1 MSSEDPDR
9 EIARLFVEQRR
20 ADEASAPALRELL
33 ARPNSSR
40 TPWKRGIGR
49 IALAAA
55 AAAAATAGVL
65 LLRPVH
71 LRDGG
76 PGAELPPAASQ
87 LASWKAPTDAL
98 LRTPGSE
105 LWTRIPILV
114 SRSSPLADPAH
125 PVETTKGVGE

>member
-9 EIARLFVEQRR
+9 EIARLFDEERR

-33 ARPNSSR
+33 ARPSPR

-71 LRDGG
+71 SRDGG

-105 LWTRIPILV
+105 LWTRVPILI
-114 SRSSPLADPAH
+114 SRASPVDPAH
-125 PVETTKGVGE
+125 PAQTTKGVGE

>member
-9 EIARLFVEQRR
+9 EIARLFDEQRR

-33 ARPNSSR
+33 ARPNSRQTS
-40 TPWKRGIGR
+40 WKRGIGR
-49 IALAAA
+49 IALATA

-65 LLRPVH
+65 LLRPAH
-71 LRDGG
+71 HRDGG
-76 PGAELPPAASQ
+76 RVTELPPAASQ

-105 LWTRIPILV
+105 LWNRVPILV
-114 SRSSPLADPAH
+114 SRSSPLVDPAH
-125 PVETTKGVGE
+125 PAQTTKGVGE

>member
-1 MSSEDPDR
+1 MSSEDLDR
-9 EIARLFVEQRR
+9 EIARLFDEQRR

-33 ARPNSSR
+33 ARPNSRR

-49 IALAAA
+49 IVLAAA

-65 LLRPVH
+65 LLRPARP
-71 LRDGG
+71 RDGG
-76 PGAELPPAASQ
+76 PEAALPPAASQ
-87 LASWKAPTDAL
+87 LASWTAPTDTL